1 MAPTAAKKD
10 TIAQKA
16 RVTRWLKNNS
26 SRPCGGMTLR
36 EKLEATTG
44 MKLMDYIMAK
54 NVARCMVRREAYGGA
69 CKVVSLLECHYLLPA
84 DVWTIMA
91 FAFDADIE
99 VFIFGVTK
107 GGTNGCLA

>member
-44 MKLMDYIMAK
+44 MKLMDYIMA
-54 NVARCMVRREAYGGA
+54 RQER
-69 CKVVSLLECHYLLPA
+69 
-84 DVWTIMA
+84 
-91 FAFDADIE
+91 
-99 VFIFGVTK
+99 
-107 GGTNGCLA
+107 